1 MSHSKNFF
9 RISFI
14 SECYAGTQVRAKFL
28 AISRLEPDL
37 KETQQK
43 LSETEA
49 QLTRA
54 RRVEQRSSMERQT
67 LSSRLNQEIENAERN
82 EAKYRD
88 LDILKTKIE
97 AKSSQLEVV
106 VNELNARIDELGK

>member
-1 MSHSKNFF
+1 M
-9 RISFI
+9 
-14 SECYAGTQVRAKFL
+14 
-28 AISRLEPDL
+28 
-37 KETQQK
+37 
-43 LSETEA
+43 SETEA

-54 RRVEQRSSMERQT
+54 RRVEQRSSMEIQT

-88 LDILKTKIE
+88 LETLKTKIE